1 MILGLFACL
10 ETLMIRDGAE
20 QEAWPQL
27 SIPEPQ
33 ALGPLPLP
41 TLPV

>member
-10 ETLMIRDGAE
+10 ETLMVRDGAE
-20 QEAWPQL
+20 QAWPQL